1 MKRNGEDAKGAREYK
16 SKTKAFFL
24 QGKIDDFAQNTNVKE
39 RIYSTKN
46 VTQFS

>member
-1 MKRNGEDAKGAREYK
+1 MPKGQENIKARQK
-16 SKTKAFFL
+16 LFFL